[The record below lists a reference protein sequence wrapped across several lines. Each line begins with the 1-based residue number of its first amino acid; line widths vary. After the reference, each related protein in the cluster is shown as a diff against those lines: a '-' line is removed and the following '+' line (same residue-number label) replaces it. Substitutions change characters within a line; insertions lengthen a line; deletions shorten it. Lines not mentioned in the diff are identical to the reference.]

1 MKAENE
7 YSHASIVETSIP
19 RPYLFCGYC
28 SNILRAVEICLKFG
42 YIIGKH
48 LIKESFFIY
57 LTSHNYSEM

>member
-42 YIIGKH
+42 CGNKWY
-48 LIKESFFIY
+48 
-57 LTSHNYSEM
+57 